1 MKSRWRVH
9 PPAGLGSYALPANG
23 LGDLEATIANCDR
36 DNVFDGKVE
45 LQNNAAE
52 QVLAFAL
59 EFKVALVRVS
69 AVNEEGRVLDAS
81 NVGADPID
89 LALSRFG

>member
-1 MKSRWRVH
+1 MRYRRTDW
-9 PPAGLGSYALPANG
+9 
-23 LGDLEATIANCDR
+23 ATLKQRIANCDR